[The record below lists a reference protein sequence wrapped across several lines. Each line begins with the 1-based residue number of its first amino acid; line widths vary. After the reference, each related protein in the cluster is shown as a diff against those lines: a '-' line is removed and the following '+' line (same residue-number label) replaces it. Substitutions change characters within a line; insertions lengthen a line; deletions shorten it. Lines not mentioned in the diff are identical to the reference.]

1 MTGQPARRTRAT
13 DLRSPLQ
20 RTVQRLAEDL
30 LGRAPEAKLPTT
42 LEYQRLAGVGSG
54 TVQRALST
62 IEGSGAVSLSRHGHR
77 GTRIV
82 KMRPGLLWSL
92 GGRGQVRIV
101 VPIPG
106 AIDVFGLSKGLRAE
120 FDRLDIPSDLGY
132 LAGSSARARGV
143 VASHADVA
151 VMSRSAADQVPKSI
165 IKAVHVI
172 QLGDGSFYGPDSLVV
187 LQRAGD
193 PRPVDRPLRIGRIHA
208 STDHVQLTAAEFPET
223 DRITYID
230 LPYMS
235 LPSAILQDQ
244 VDVGVWHRA
253 LMPAPLEILGL
264 AERPLSNPKIA
275 VVLEEMSSAALVV
288 RSSDSA
294 IRRLFNQIDLLAVEQ
309 VQKEL
314 ETLDSTA
321 PESLEQMWSR

>member
-1 MTGQPARRTRAT
+1 M
-13 DLRSPLQ
+13 Q
-20 RTVQRLAEDL
+20 RTVELLAEDL
-30 LGRAPEAKLPTT
+30 LGREPESKLPTT
-42 LEYQRLAGVGSG
+42 LEYQQLAGVGSG

-92 GGRGQVRIV
+92 AGRGQVRIV

-120 FDRLDIPSDLGY
+120 FDRFEIPSDLGY
-132 LAGSSARARGV
+132 LAGSGARAESV
-143 VASHADVA
+143 VASRADVA
-151 VMSRSAADQVPKSI
+151 VMSRSAASLVAKSI
-165 IKAVHVI
+165 AKAVQVI
-172 QLGDGSFYGPDSLVV
+172 QLGDGSFYGPGSLVV
-187 LQRAGD
+187 LERAGD
-193 PRPVDRPLRIGRIHA
+193 PRPAEKPLRVGRIHA

-223 DRITYID
+223 DPITYVD

-244 VDVGVWHRA
+244 VDAGVWHRA
-253 LMPAPLEILGL
+253 LMPAPLELLGL
-264 AERPLSNPKIA
+264 AERPLSNPKA
-275 VVLEEMSSAALVV
+275 NTVLADMSSAALVV
-288 RSSDSA
+288 RRSDSA
-294 IRRLFNQIDLLAVEQ
+294 LLRLFNQIDLLAVEQ

-314 ETLDSTA
+314 KTLDSTA